1 MKARV
6 YLACLLW
13 QSFANDVVANDP
25 EISLEQALLTLAR
38 SERVQLILKPED
50 VKGKVAPA
58 IELGGSFEDYLSRL
72 LEGSGLSFR
81 RSGKNIYL
89 VFSDNAPFASNRDDA
104 SRREKSGPLFD
115 EIVVVG
121 SRRKDRT
128 AADSNVP
135 VDVLG
140 GADLAASGQTE
151 TNMLLNSLL

>member
-1 MKARV
+1 MQGRKQFMNNEKIRSRRSTSIVA
-6 YLACLLW
+6 LAVGIC
-13 QSFANDVVANDP
+13 
-25 EISLEQALLTLAR
+25 
-38 SERVQLILKPED
+38 
-50 VKGKVAPA
+50 G
-58 IELGGSFEDYLSRL
+58 
-72 LEGSGLSFR
+72 GLSGQPLLAQEEAA
-81 RSGKNIYL
+81 SDD
-89 VFSDNAPFASNRDDA
+89 FS
-104 SRREKSGPLFD
+104 FD